1 MTATTLRARRLTV
14 AGALLLGCFTTTAA
28 VAAAALPFDP
38 VPSSFQRWL
47 NSRKDWPHNEQRRF
61 EALTECADQTAA
73 SSPYRMPVYTCLKGT
88 VSLQRPGQAQQQCQ
102 IQRVSY
108 FPEQQRV
115 RLWTHSCR

>member
-1 MTATTLRARRLTV
+1 MQATPLLIRRWAV
-14 AGALLLGCFTTTAA
+14 AAGLVLGCFAGTRE

-47 NSRKDWPHNEQRRF
+47 NSRSHWPHNEQRRF
-61 EALTECADQTAA
+61 EALAECADQTAA
-73 SSPYRMPVYTCLKGT
+73 NSPYRMPVYTCLKGS
-88 VSLQRPGQAQQQCQ
+88 VSLQRPGLARQQCQ

-108 FPEQQRV
+108 FPQQQRI